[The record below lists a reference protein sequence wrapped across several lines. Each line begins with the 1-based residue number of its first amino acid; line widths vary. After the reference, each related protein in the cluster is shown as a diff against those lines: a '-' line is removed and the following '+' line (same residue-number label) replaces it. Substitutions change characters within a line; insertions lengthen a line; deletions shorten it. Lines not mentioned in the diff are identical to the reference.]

1 MAIEAVKQ
9 QKESIEPVLFLKKSN
24 GRIIQL
30 TATGAG
36 KIISIIP
43 LEFSSEYK
51 YYISDNENLILAFIC
66 KIIPDVQKGADP
78 ETFPTTISET
88 LFKMAT
94 EKINANLFQHIKTH
108 HPTSNWKQCNDFEV
122 PMTLGNYNLLLLISN
137 IKAQE

>member
-1 MAIEAVKQ
+1 MSEAAVKQ

-36 KIISIIP
+36 KVISVTP
-43 LEFSSEYK
+43 LQFSGNYPYHSTDEKVFSINY
-51 YYISDNENLILAFIC
+51 DC